1 MLVED
6 RIKENITTLR
16 LINEKM
22 DEYNRQKE
30 ILINETSVLV
40 NQKDK
45 GSRTYNFGKD
55 KFTITTGYNY
65 KLDIDTYI
73 DIHNVAPEL
82 CTFVKQEIKYVL
94 DEKKI
99 AALESSNYV
108 ADRKIVNML
117 ITKKPK
123 KVHIK
128 LHDVKEDEVNKMNV
142 EDLIKELCG
151 NGELF

>member
-6 RIKENITTLR
+6 RIKENIATLR

-22 DEYNRQKE
+22 DEYARQKE
-30 ILINETSVLV
+30 ILVNETSLLV
-40 NQKDK
+40 NQKDC
-45 GSRTYNFGKD
+45 GSKTYNFGRD
-55 KFTITTGYNY
+55 KFTITSGYNY
-65 KLDIDTYI
+65 KLDIDRYI
-73 DIHNVAPEL
+73 DIHNVAPEI
-82 CTFVKQEIKYVL
+82 CTFVKQEVKYVL

-99 AALESSNYV
+99 SQLENSNYV

-128 LHDVKEDEVNKMNV
+128 LHDLKEEEVNKINV
-142 EDLIKELCG
+142 EELIKELCN